1 MIAELN
7 DLGTSDEAAR
17 WAKRRYPDKTS
28 KLNSADAE
36 HIDKCFRTKLLSFAA
51 HDAEGTTDAAIGETS
66 LAPAP
71 RPNGRQA
78 KKQRP
83 SEPIDKSDLSFP
95 EPRRV
100 RDREHVKHVA
110 QQTCLVCGRRPCDA
124 HHLRF
129 AQSRALGRKVSD
141 EFTVPLCRGH
151 HRELHRHGDE
161 AKWWRKAAI
170 DPLAAAR
177 ALWVETHPRLAAQTD
192 EMSVDAAVASATNL
206 TGEPHPH

>member
-7 DLGTSDEAAR
+7 ELGSSDEAAR
-17 WAKRRYPDKTS
+17 WAKRRYPDKT
-28 KLNSADAE
+28 KRLNEADAE
-36 HIDKCFRTKLLSFAA
+36 HIDQCFRTKLLGFAA
-51 HDAEGTTDAAIGETS
+51 HDAEGTAGADITVPPTEAAV
-66 LAPAP
+66 
-71 RPNGRQA
+71 QA
-78 KKQRP
+78 KGREAKKP
-83 SEPIDKSDLSFP
+83 SLSEAIDKSALSFP

-110 QQTCLVCGRRPCDA
+110 QQPCLVCGRRPCDA

-151 HRELHRHGDE
+151 HRELHRYGDE
-161 AKWWRKAAI
+161 AAWWRKAAI

-177 ALWVETHPRLAAQTD
+177 ALWLETHPALADAQRD
-192 EMSVDAAVASATNL
+192 NVADGA
-206 TGEPHPH
+206 